1 MKKIIHRKWTFC
13 LLTLLVFTSLFI
25 GSFFQMRSFEKYN
38 PPIELTAHS
47 AKTIVFYRDD
57 CPNCQAV
64 FPLLYY
70 HNLFNND
77 LVFVNMNQ
85 PLNRRYIQ
93 EYRLKSVP
101 TIINNEQHYSGTNKK
116 RILQFIHQSFK

>member
-1 MKKIIHRKWTFC
+1 
-13 LLTLLVFTSLFI
+13 
-25 GSFFQMRSFEKYN
+25 
-38 PPIELTAHS
+38 
-47 AKTIVFYRDD
+47 
-57 CPNCQAV
+57 
-64 FPLLYY
+64 
-70 HNLFNND
+70 
-77 LVFVNMNQ
+77 MNQ